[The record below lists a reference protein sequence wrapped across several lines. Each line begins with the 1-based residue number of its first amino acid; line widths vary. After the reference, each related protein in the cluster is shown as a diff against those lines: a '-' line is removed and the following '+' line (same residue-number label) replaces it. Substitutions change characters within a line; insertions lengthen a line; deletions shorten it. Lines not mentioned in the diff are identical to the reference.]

1 VIDAPRFCPRC
12 GHALADEMRFNKLHR
27 VCPACNYIHFANP
40 KVAAVVFIEDGSRV
54 LLIKR
59 AVDPERGKW
68 ALPGGFVDFGE
79 DPRLAAVREV
89 VEETGL
95 NVEITGLLD
104 VLFGGVTI
112 VIAYAARVIDG
123 ILGAADDVDEVSWF
137 APGEL
142 PELAFESTERLISR
156 WISGLHGAEDTVGDP

>member
-1 VIDAPRFCPRC
+1 MTDAPRFCPRC
-12 GHALADEMRFNKLHR
+12 GHALVDEIRFNKPHR
-27 VCPACNYIHFANP
+27 VCPACNYIYFANP
-40 KVAAVVFIEDGSRV
+40 KVAAVVFIHDGRRV

-79 DPRLAAVREV
+79 DPRLAAIREAA
-89 VEETGL
+89 EETGL

-104 VLFGGVTI
+104 VLYGGVTI
-112 VIAYAARVIDG
+112 VIAYAAQVVDG
-123 ILGAADDVDEVSWF
+123 ILGAADDVDEVGWF
-137 APGEL
+137 APSVL

-156 WISGLHGAEDTVGDP
+156 WISDLHGSEDAVGNP